1 MREVDL
7 NKVGNCAFL
16 VIAQAT
22 IVVGLLGVL
31 SPIVTVVVTTIGFI
45 LFYGASGAL
54 NEDTEQVTPVD
65 DNTTPEKL

>member
-1 MREVDL
+1 MDL

-22 IVVGLLGVL
+22 LVIGLLQFFGN
-31 SPIVTVVVTTIGFI
+31 IVTVMLITTGFV

-54 NEDTEQVTPVD
+54 NEEAEQSRTVD